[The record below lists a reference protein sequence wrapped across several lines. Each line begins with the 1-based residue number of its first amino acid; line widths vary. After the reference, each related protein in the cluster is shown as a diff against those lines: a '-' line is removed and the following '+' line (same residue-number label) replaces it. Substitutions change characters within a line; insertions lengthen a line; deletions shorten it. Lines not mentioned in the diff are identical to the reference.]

1 VDKVSAGEVS
11 GATSAPP
18 RTAPRLHS
26 WLVPGG
32 LLLVLV
38 FLTVNVLAHGP
49 MLSLDEH
56 IRSAVQHAARSPSW
70 RWLGDS
76 PAGPAWLLTYL
87 GANFLAVPVLAVTAL
102 ALAVRRHTARPL
114 TTAAV
119 GVALLLV
126 TVIPAKIIIGRPGPG
141 QPAVAPGGL
150 GAFPSGHTATAC
162 VCLSLAVF
170 LLVEGQPSHVR
181 RTALAALA
189 AMWLL
194 VGAALLWCDYH
205 WFIDVV
211 ASWAL
216 SVIILQATLWVSR
229 SQASRMWAR
238 RLASRLQAS
247 RSGAIPG
254 G

>member
-1 VDKVSAGEVS
+1 VDRVSAGEVD

-18 RTAPRLHS
+18 RTRPRRLQS

-32 LLLVLV
+32 LLVVLA
-38 FLTVNVLAHGP
+38 FLTINVLAHGP
-49 MLSLDEH
+49 MISLDQH
-56 IRSAVQHAARSPSW
+56 IRSAVQGHARSPGW

-102 ALAVRRHTARPL
+102 ALAVRRHTVRPL
-114 TTAAV
+114 MIAAV

-141 QPAVAPGGL
+141 LAAVAPGGL

-170 LLVEGQPSHVR
+170 LLVDGQPPRVAR
-181 RTALAALA
+181 MALATLA
-189 AMWLL
+189 AVWLL
-194 VGAALLWCDYH
+194 VGAALVWCDYH
-205 WFIDVV
+205 WFTDVV
-211 ASWAL
+211 AGWAL
-216 SVIILQATLWVSR
+216 SALLLQVTLWVSR
-229 SQASRMWAR
+229 LQLSRWRAA
-238 RLASRLQAS
+238 L
-247 RSGAIPG
+247 G